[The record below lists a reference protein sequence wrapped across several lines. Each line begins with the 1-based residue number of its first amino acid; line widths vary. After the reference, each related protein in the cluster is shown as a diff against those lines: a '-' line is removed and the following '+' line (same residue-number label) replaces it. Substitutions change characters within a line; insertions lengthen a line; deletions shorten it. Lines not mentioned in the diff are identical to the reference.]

1 MSEAGS
7 YAFVT
12 GGASGIGR
20 ALTIALV
27 KEGCQV
33 FIVDRDIHSAIDFA
47 AELNQT
53 AQVAW
58 TAQVDVTNWDEQV
71 SAFEKAVDT
80 FGRIDYVFPIAGL
93 SERRSFPNRGK
104 DLKRFEKPDLSVI
117 DVNLTAVLYTVSLAL
132 QQFRR
137 QDVNKFGFKGK
148 IGCVSSICGLYAPAT
163 LPMYTAT
170 KHGIVGFVRGFGK
183 YLPREQITMNAVC
196 PAVVRTAMTNAFSD
210 RLEGLGLLTPMSSV
224 VGAFQSMLGS
234 NDVSGEC
241 FEAGPKG
248 YKIKSPSD
256 YSDDEMRRTMLMISE
271 KSVSLHESVKE

>member
-33 FIVDRDIHSAIDFA
+33 FIADRDIHSAIDFA
-47 AELNQT
+47 AELNET

-104 DLKRFEKPDLSVI
+104 DLKGFEKPDLSVI
-117 DVNLTAVLYTVSLAL
+117 DVNLTGVLYTVSLAL

-148 IGCVSSICGLYAPAT
+148 I
-163 LPMYTAT
+163 
-170 KHGIVGFVRGFGK
+170 
-183 YLPREQITMNAVC
+183 C

-224 VGAFQSMLGS
+224 VEAFQSMLGS

-256 YSDDEMRRTMLMISE
+256 YSDDDMRRTMLMISE
-271 KSVSLHESVKE
+271 KSVSLHEPIKE